1 MKFEELYRLV
11 MEDVQGMDTYWSSE
25 DGKQKATIKDV
36 LEYMD
41 KKNIPTKKVGI
52 QKIKSIIIDQDYKG
66 ASKDRVEKAE
76 LKYPIIVVK
85 KNGKYKSIL
94 DGNHRAFKAL
104 KNKLDKIK
112 VKELDL
118 DAKETPK
125 IFKKLFGY
133 EITPLEEQNIRDI
146 STNDITKNPYN
157 PSASSWDN
165 TAAMTGNMF
174 AAAWIEQQM
183 RNTGYAEDDIKKYW
197 SMRHKG
203 TTHEDALK
211 QIPPPKAKEINY
223 QDPEVQ
229 RKIKQAFIKMGYNT
243 QEDMDVITDLL
254 KPERINSLKASMLA
268 NRMDINKILQESFV
282 SGTYGDEDKKYS
294 IDKLAKLVSNRKP
307 KNIPIDK
314 VIIKNKTLET
324 AEGNFLENIKKPNK
338 KFYER
343 VMRANTKYP
352 IMLSE
357 EGWIIDG
364 SHRVSK
370 LKWEGKK
377 YIKAHIISKA
387 DLEKTQ
393 IFDDEELKKSEKV

>member
-11 MEDVQGMDTYWSSE
+11 IEDVQGMDTYWSTE
-25 DGKQKATIKDV
+25 DGKQKVTIKDV
-36 LEYMD
+36 LEYID
-41 KKNIPTKKVGI
+41 KKNIPTKKVSI
-52 QKIKSIIIDQDYKG
+52 QKIKPILIDQDYKG
-66 ASKDRVEKAE
+66 AAKDRVERAE

-94 DGNHRAFKAL
+94 DGNHRVFKAL
-104 KNKLDKIK
+104 KKKIDIIK
-112 VKELDL
+112 VRELDL

-125 IFKKLFGY
+125 IFKELFGY

-146 STNDITKNPYN
+146 STNDITKAPKDFRQM
-157 PSASSWDN
+157 A
-165 TAAMTGNMF
+165 GNVYSG
-174 AAAWIEQQM
+174 AYIEWQM
-183 RNTGYAEDDIKKYW
+183 RQDGYSEDDIKKYW
-197 SMRHKG
+197 SMRHEG
-203 TTHEDALK
+203 TTHEYALK

-223 QDPEVQ
+223 QNPEVQ

-294 IDKLAKLVSNRKP
+294 IDKLVKLVSNRKP

-338 KFYER
+338 KFYDR

-370 LKWEGKK
+370 LKWEGEK
-377 YIKAHIISKA
+377 YIKVHIISKD

-393 IFDDEELKKSEKV
+393 IFDDEELKKSERV